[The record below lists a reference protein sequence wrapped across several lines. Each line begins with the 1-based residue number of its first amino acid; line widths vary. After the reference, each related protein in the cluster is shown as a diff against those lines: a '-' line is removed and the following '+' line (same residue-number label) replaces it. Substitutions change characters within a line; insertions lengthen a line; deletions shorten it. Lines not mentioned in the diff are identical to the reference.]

1 MYSRSFRILLID
13 DNPGDVWL
21 LREALRLAQVP
32 VQMSVARDGMEATE
46 YLRNV
51 AANQVD
57 YPDFIVLD
65 LNLPRKNG
73 HEILAEIK
81 ASSALRHIPVVVLS
95 SSNAEED
102 RRSAYEL
109 SACCFV
115 TKPNDLPAYVE
126 MVRGMDRFW
135 LSGLELRQPA

>member
-21 LREALRLAQVP
+21 LKEALRLAQVP
-32 VQMSVARDGMEATE
+32 VQMTIARDGIEAIE
-46 YLRNV
+46 CLRKVETN
-51 AANQVD
+51 AVD
-57 YPDFIVLD
+57 CPDFIVLD

-73 HEILAEIK
+73 HEVLTEIK
-81 ASSALRHIPVVVLS
+81 ASSGLRHIPVVVLS

-102 RRSAYEL
+102 RRNAYEL

-115 TKPNDLPAYVE
+115 TKPNGLPAYVE

-135 LSGLELRQPA
+135 LSGLELRRPA

>member
-1 MYSRSFRILLID
+1 MYPQRFRILLID

-21 LREALRLAQVP
+21 LKEAFRLAQTP
-32 VQMSVARDGMEATE
+32 VQMTVSRDGIEAIE
-46 YLRNV
+46 YLHKV
-51 AANQVD
+51 EANLVD
-57 YPDFIVLD
+57 CPDFIVLD

-73 HEILAEIK
+73 HEVLAEIK
-81 ASSALRHIPVVVLS
+81 ASAALRHIPVVVLS
-95 SSNAEED
+95 SSSAAED
-102 RRSAYEL
+102 RRNAYEL

-115 TKPNDLPAYVE
+115 TKPNGLPAYVE

>member
-21 LREALRLAQVP
+21 LKEALRLAQIP
-32 VQMSVARDGMEATE
+32 VHMTVLRDGVEAIE
-46 YLRNV
+46 YLRKVETNT
-51 AANQVD
+51 VD
-57 YPDFIVLD
+57 CPDFIVLD

-73 HEILAEIK
+73 HEVLAEIK
-81 ASSALRHIPVVVLS
+81 ASPGLRHIPVVVLS

-102 RRSAYEL
+102 RRNAYEL

-115 TKPNDLPAYVE
+115 TKPNGLPAYVE

>member
-21 LREALRLAQVP
+21 LKEAFRLAQTS
-32 VQMSVARDGMEATE
+32 VQMTVLRDGVEAIE
-46 YLRNV
+46 YLHKV
-51 AANQVD
+51 ETSLVD
-57 YPDFIVLD
+57 CPDFIVLD

-73 HEILAEIK
+73 HEVLAEIK

-102 RRSAYEL
+102 RRNAYEL

-115 TKPNDLPAYVE
+115 TKPNGLPAYVE

>member
-1 MYSRSFRILLID
+1 MYPQRFRILLID

-21 LREALRLAQVP
+21 LKEALRLAQIP
-32 VQMSVARDGMEATE
+32 VQMTVSRDGIEAIE
-46 YLRNV
+46 YLHKVETNV
-51 AANQVD
+51 VD
-57 YPDFIVLD
+57 CPDFIVLD

-73 HEILAEIK
+73 HEVLTEIK
-81 ASSALRHIPVVVLS
+81 ASSGLRHIPVVVLS

-102 RRSAYEL
+102 RRNAYEL

-115 TKPNDLPAYVE
+115 TKPNGLPAYVE

-135 LSGLELRQPA
+135 LSGLELRRPA